1 MASPRGGA
9 VAAPRSATVLPLS
22 ALLLTVAAVIGAL
35 AYAVPLAPAA
45 IAAFAATL
53 VPGLGILANELR
65 KDPREGAPLLA
76 IAGTVAFLVFG
87 SIWMFAPEPR
97 PTAGG
102 IALLGGSALLAV
114 ALFLAVRRVQ
124 PDSRYELFARF
135 GAGVA
140 ETDGVQFA
148 VVPGGAEA
156 PPRRDTLEV
165 WLQNTF
171 AAPRRVQVALSL
183 PVGSALV
190 VPPIAPQ
197 TLGAKEVGVLR
208 VPVTTRPGATGSTHL
223 RVWLAARGAGRR
235 ALPWRAPKAE
245 KPPRGLFRWLG
256 FLAALYHPLSAAE
269 FLGLRGGVK
278 VDLDRPPERSDVG
291 AGSRASFRRL
301 ARGASESSQL
311 DDRLFAERIV
321 FLRLPIDDATAAETI
336 AGLRLLRERDAAAPL
351 SLYIDSPGGSV
362 AAALAVHD
370 AMEALPM
377 TVSTVCWGR
386 AQGAA
391 ALLLAAGRQGHRFAR
406 PDAIVGLTELVGGA
420 DSALGDEYVRRL
432 AACTGQP
439 ASALE
444 EAMTANATLGVE
456 DARTMG
462 FVDGVVARPS
472 R

>member
-1 MASPRGGA
+1 MGARSSPS
-9 VAAPRSATVLPLS
+9 RSATVLPFS
-22 ALLLTVAAVIGAL
+22 ALLLIVAAVIGGL

-45 IAAFAATL
+45 IAALVATL
-53 VPGLGILANELR
+53 ATGLATLANELR
-65 KDPREGAPLLA
+65 KDLREGAPLLA

-87 SIWMFAPEPR
+87 SIWMFAPAPH

-102 IALLGGSALLAV
+102 VALLGGAALLAF
-114 ALFLAVRRVQ
+114 ALFLAVRPAR
-124 PDSRYELFARF
+124 PDSRYELVARF
-135 GAGVA
+135 GARLA

-171 AAPRRVQVALSL
+171 AASRRVQVALSL
-183 PVGSALV
+183 PLGTALV
-190 VPPIAPQ
+190 VPPIAPL
-197 TLGAKEVGVLR
+197 TLGPQEVGVLR
-208 VPVTTRPGATGSTHL
+208 VPVTARPGATGSTHL
-223 RVWLAARGAGRR
+223 RVWLAARGGGRR
-235 ALPWRAPKAE
+235 VLPWRAPKAE

-256 FLAALYHPLSAAE
+256 FLAALQHPLSAAE

-291 AGSRASFRRL
+291 SGARASFRRL
-301 ARGASESSQL
+301 PRGAGESSQI
-311 DDRLFAERIV
+311 DERLLAERIV
-321 FLRLPIDDATAAETI
+321 FLRLPIDDEIAAETI
-336 AGLRLLRERDAAAPL
+336 AGLRRLRERDAAAPL

-362 AAALAVHD
+362 AATLAVHD

-377 TVSTVCWGR
+377 SVSTVCWGR
-386 AQGAA
+386 AHGTA
-391 ALLLAAGRQGHRFAR
+391 ALLLAAGRRGHRFAR
-406 PDAIVGLTELVGGA
+406 PDAAVGLTPLVGGV
-420 DSALGDEYVRRL
+420 DSTLGDEFVRRL

-444 EAMTANATLGVE
+444 EAMAANATLGVE
-456 DARTMG
+456 EARTLG
-462 FVDGVVARPS
+462 FVDGLVARPS